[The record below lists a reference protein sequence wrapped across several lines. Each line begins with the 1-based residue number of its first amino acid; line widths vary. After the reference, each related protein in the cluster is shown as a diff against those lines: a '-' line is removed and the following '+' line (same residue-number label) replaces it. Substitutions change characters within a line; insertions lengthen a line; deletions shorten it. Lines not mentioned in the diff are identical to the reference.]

1 MRSTAL
7 AADSARHAAT
17 ENQNPASAL
26 SIEMTVRDASAGHK
40 NAKKTGVN
48 LMLMR
53 GGRLK
58 GRYPHLEGGAVKRMR
73 IADEKEANARKAE
86 LTAMVKEWCA
96 LQTGGSSDRWSQP
109 RQITI
114 STCGRT
120 EAGAL
125 LAFQTIALRTGYLGG
140 DLLLPGSPRVWAG
153 DTEQWSVR
161 SRLTKGELVT
171 AGLVAALHNYFAYSG
186 RPVGR

>member
-96 LQTGGSSDRWSQP
+96 LQTGGSSDR
-109 RQITI
+109 
-114 STCGRT
+114 
-120 EAGAL
+120 
-125 LAFQTIALRTGYLGG
+125 
-140 DLLLPGSPRVWAG
+140 
-153 DTEQWSVR
+153 
-161 SRLTKGELVT
+161 
-171 AGLVAALHNYFAYSG
+171 
-186 RPVGR
+186 